1 MEAAVSSTS
10 TCWHLKKVKFV
21 CLSEK
26 TWSPLKKK
34 KKGGVPYVME
44 KNLSGEDGVHIDQ
57 FCFVLNMSCS
67 RSL

>member
-10 TCWHLKKVKFV
+10 TCWHLKKAKFV

-34 KKGGVPYVME
+34 KKGGCHMSW

>member
-10 TCWHLKKVKFV
+10 TCWHLKKAKFV

-34 KKGGVPYVME
+34 KKKGGVPYVME
-44 KNLSGEDGVHIDQ
+44 KSIWRGWSSYRSIL
-57 FCFVLNMSCS
+57 FCSEHVL
-67 RSL
+67 L

>member
-34 KKGGVPYVME
+34 KKRGVPYVME
-44 KNLSGEDGVHIDQ
+44 KSMWGGWSLYRSIL
-57 FCFVLNMSCS
+57 FCFEHVL
-67 RSL
+67 L